1 MLCEDQIINRYGA
14 KFFIGQLVRIV
25 SIHGD
30 TEDEDV
36 NKLGIVDGIVGSIED
51 GFRYS
56 LGRGESNMKAWFDE
70 DDLDFVVT
78 EERKEW
84 EDNGKY
90 ILSVI
95 KDQLKWVRRLG
106 ILVPIIL

>member
-1 MLCEDQIINRYGA
+1 MLGESQIINRYGA

-36 NKLGIVDGIVGSIED
+36 NKLGIVGGIVGSIKD
-51 GFRYS
+51 GFEYS
-56 LGRGESNMKAWFDE
+56 LGKGESNMKAWFDE

-84 EDNGKY
+84 ENNGKDV
-90 ILSVI
+90 LSVI
-95 KDQLKWVRRLG
+95 EEQLK
-106 ILVPIIL
+106 

>member
-1 MLCEDQIINRYGA
+1 MLCEDQVINRYGA

-51 GFRYS
+51 GFQYS
-56 LGRGESNMKAWFDE
+56 LGKGESNMKAWFDE
-70 DDLDFVVT
+70 SDLDFVVV
-78 EERKEW
+78 EEREEW
-84 EDNGKY
+84 EDNGKDV
-90 ILSVI
+90 LSVI
-95 KDQLKWVRRLG
+95 KEQLK
-106 ILVPIIL
+106 

>member
-1 MLCEDQIINRYGA
+1 MWCGDNVINRYGA

-30 TEDEDV
+30 TQDEDV
-36 NKLGIVDGIVGSIED
+36 NKLGVIDGIVGSIKD
-51 GFRYS
+51 GFRYL
-56 LGRGESNMKAWFDE
+56 LGKSESNMKAWFDE

-84 EDNGKY
+84 EDNGKDF
-90 ILSVI
+90 LSVI
-95 KDQLKWVRRLG
+95 KEHLK
-106 ILVPIIL
+106 